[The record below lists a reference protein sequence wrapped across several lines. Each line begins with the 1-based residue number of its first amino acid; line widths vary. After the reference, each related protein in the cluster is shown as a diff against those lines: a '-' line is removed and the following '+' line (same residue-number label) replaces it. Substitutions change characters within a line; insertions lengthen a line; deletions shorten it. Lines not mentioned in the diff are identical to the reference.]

1 MLPIELKTLFSAMQL
16 ILLLKGQERVI
27 SKQNA
32 CYYQLY
38 PDEALLILG
47 VRSVICQLLFYI
59 VDQSAWPQLKDS
71 AVLCL
76 SSCRSAS
83 SSIYP
88 SLLF

>member
-1 MLPIELKTLFSAMQL
+1 MLPIELKTLFSAIKL

-47 VRSVICQLLFYI
+47 VRSVTCQLFYI

-88 SLLF
+88 SLLS